1 MTAAGVRLAWLLGCL
16 GCFGW
21 WLLAA
26 TATTLS
32 AAEAAQS
39 SARDSLVVR
48 ASPWILPSGPLAVT
62 LEQRGVLAGRRLAIL
77 LFLDGNQM
85 ERVATAADRTQV
97 RLKVPALLPGRHI
110 LIARTGSEVARTEF
124 RVISWSWLAGSLLLA
139 GGGIGLVLFL
149 RRRRRHRP
157 RP

>member
-1 MTAAGVRLAWLLGCL
+1 M
-16 GCFGW
+16 
-21 WLLAA
+21 
-26 TATTLS
+26 
-32 AAEAAQS
+32 
-39 SARDSLVVR
+39 R

-77 LFLDGNQM
+77 LFLDGNQV

-124 RVISWSWLAGSLLLA
+124 QVISWSWLAGSLLLA

-149 RRRRRHRP
+149 RRRRRQRHRP